1 MLHWLYVSMIIPTF
15 TDALLSLW
23 EFSPFK
29 TDVKSDDNSHLHWC
43 SSFLLGVFMFQ
54 NWHYSYTERSD
65 DNSYLHWCSSFL
77 LWIFMFQNWHYS
89 YTDRSDDNSY
99 LHWRSSFL
107 FLPVPFSSSPAPCM
121 PPLPAVAW
129 PRTSQCRQNSGSTIA
144 AQPTKQWFSNCCTAN
159 KTVVQQLLHS
169 QQNSQQN

>member
-43 SSFLLGVFMFQ
+43 SPFLLGVFMFQ
-54 NWHYSYTERSD
+54 NWHYSYTE
-65 DNSYLHWCSSFL
+65 
-77 LWIFMFQNWHYS
+77 
-89 YTDRSDDNSY
+89 RSDDNSY

-159 KTVVQQLLHS
+159 KTASRTSTDRGASFGTTLYCMF
-169 QQNSQQN
+169 